1 MAIFDPYRIH
11 APFKF
16 GTVDDVGGRYAG
28 GLLGKWVKY
37 NEYFIYF
44 NPMLRQRTVF
54 MMTLPGL
61 INYERAGP
69 SVLVPGIL
77 TH

>member
-1 MAIFDPYRIH
+1 MSVA
-11 APFKF
+11 AT
-16 GTVDDVGGRYAG
+16 TVNGVKPSAGG